1 MFYWIYDYP
10 TGYMGGLFAF
20 VFVATTCLGIVLLRP
35 IARSWIHTERRANDM
50 VGFTLSSF
58 SVLYGLLLGLLAVA
72 AYQNFSSVGDI
83 VTKEASSLAA
93 LYRDLAGYP
102 QPIRGR
108 LEDNLREYTRHVIE
122 ESWPQQRRGIVPT
135 PWGQITSFFDELLTF
150 NPTEKR
156 EEIIHAET
164 LRQFNT
170 FVELRRSRLASVT
183 TGIPAVLWWVVA
195 VGALINIG
203 LIWMLDMEVH
213 VHVLLGGAL
222 SLFLGIVIF
231 LIAAMDNPFRG
242 DVSVGP
248 DAFQLVYDTLMKPK

>member
-1 MFYWIYDYP
+1 VFYSIYDYP
-10 TGYMGGLFAF
+10 TLYMGALFAF
-20 VFVATTCLGIVLLRP
+20 VFVGTTWAGIVLLRRRV
-35 IARSWIHTERRANDM
+35 RSWIHTERRANDLI
-50 VGFTLSSF
+50 GFTLSSF

-72 AYQNFSSVGDI
+72 AYQNFSSVSDT

-93 LYRDLAGYP
+93 LYRDLDGYP
-102 QPIRGR
+102 EPIRGR
-108 LEDNLREYTRHVIE
+108 LQDKLRGYTRHVIE
-122 ESWPQQRRGIVPT
+122 VSWPQQQRGIVPT
-135 PWGQITSFFDELLTF
+135 PWSQITSFFDELLTF
-150 NPTEKR
+150 NPTNKR
-156 EEIIHAET
+156 EEIIYAET

-170 FVELRRSRLASVT
+170 FVELRRARLASVT

-195 VGALINIG
+195 LGALINIG

-213 VHVLLGGAL
+213 VHLLLGGAL